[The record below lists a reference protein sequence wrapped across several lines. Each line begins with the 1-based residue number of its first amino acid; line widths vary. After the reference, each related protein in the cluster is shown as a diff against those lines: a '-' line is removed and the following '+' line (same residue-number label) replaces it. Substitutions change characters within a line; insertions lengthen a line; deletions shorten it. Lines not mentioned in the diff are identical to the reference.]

1 MNTLFRFEPL
11 NMQPF
16 KSVGFF
22 PLVLARSLL
31 ATSLLLGLGCAQA
44 QKTSTPT
51 EATSDADGAPVNSR
65 LDNQLFYQLLVGEL
79 NVQSGEVGTG
89 YAILLDAARKQKD
102 AQLYRRAVDIALQAR
117 SGESALAAAQAWGKD
132 FPESSDPDRFALQIL
147 LAMNRAADTAPV
159 LRSLLGRSKGTD
171 RAETISAIPQTYA
184 RVADKAVALRVVS
197 EALAPELKQTDQ
209 AAAAWTTIGR
219 LQLAAEQPTKA
230 LESAQLAH
238 KADPASIFPA
248 LLALELMESGQ
259 VMAEPIVRDQLNV
272 SPPSKSNGYMVALN
286 YARILLD
293 LQRNADARNLL
304 KTLTSEQAE
313 LPEPWLLQATLQVQE
328 NKLPEAIASLQR
340 YIELAR
346 EATDERTQRGLTQAY
361 LLMAQVAEKQNDL
374 AAAGAWLDRIENAED
389 IMAAQMRRASLLARQ
404 GKMAEARAHLRNQP
418 IRRPTDERL
427 KLVAEAQLLREF
439 KQWQQSYEVY
449 GEAVQKFPEDIEL
462 AYDQAMMAE
471 KADRIDEMER
481 LLRKVMAAQ
490 PDHFHAYN
498 ALGYSLADRGL
509 RLPEAK
515 QLIEKAVSLQ
525 PDDAYIQ
532 DSLAWVEF
540 RLGNGPRALEILT
553 KAYAKRPDPEIAAH
567 LGEVLWAQGQS
578 EAAKKVWREGL
589 LLSSDNETL
598 QTTLKRL
605 KVTL

>member
-102 AQLYRRAVDIALQAR
+102 AQLYRRAVDVALQAR

-313 LPEPWLLQATLQVQE
+313 LPEPWLLQATLQVQD

-340 YIELAR
+340 YIALAR

-449 GEAVQKFPEDIEL
+449 GEAVQKFPEDVEL

-540 RLGNGPRALEILT
+540 RLGNGARALEILI